1 VWNALSL
8 IVMKFGGSS
17 VGTIERMRL
26 VAERIA
32 ETRRKGHRLVVV
44 VSAMGD
50 TTDDLIDKA
59 KELSDDPPAREMDM
73 LLTTG
78 EQVSVALLS
87 MALHKIGEDAVSLT
101 GWQAGIRTDGT
112 HGKARIQDITPQRIF
127 DELDKGR
134 IVVVAGFQGWTETG
148 EITTLGRG
156 GSDTT
161 AVALAAAIKADLCE
175 IYTDVDGVYSTD
187 PRVVRNARKLPVITY
202 DEMLELAHLG
212 AAVLHP
218 RAVEYAK
225 QYNVK
230 LVVRSSF
237 TRNEGTIVQE
247 AADMEQGIVVRGIA
261 YDKNVARISISGV
274 NDVPGVLAKVFG
286 ALAADNIDVDMI
298 VQSGVTDG
306 KADFSFTVAASE
318 RPRAMKVIEGIR
330 DAVPYREASYEEG
343 LVKVSIV
350 GAGMVSNPGVAA
362 KMFESIAAQGVNIK
376 MVSTSEIKVSCVID
390 NEKLQDVVRALH
402 TAFGLD
408 TAETAY
414 VGGPAERR

>member
-1 VWNALSL
+1 MSL

-17 VGTIERMRL
+17 VGTPDRMRH
-26 VAERIA
+26 VAGRILA
-32 ETRRKGHRLVVV
+32 RQREGHDIVVV

-50 TTDDLIDKA
+50 TTDDLID
-59 KELSDDPPAREMDM
+59 LSKQLNPNPPAREMDM

-78 EQVSVALLS
+78 EQVSIALLA
-87 MALHKIGEDAVSLT
+87 MTIRAMGGEAMSLT
-101 GWQAGIRTDGT
+101 GWQAGITT
-112 HGKARIQDITPQRIF
+112 EPVHGRAKIADIAPDRVHAGLK
-127 DELDKGR
+127 EGR
-134 IVVVAGFQGWTETG
+134 IVIVAGFQGVTEAG

-161 AVALAAAIKADLCE
+161 AVALAAALNADLCE

-187 PRVVRNARKLPVITY
+187 PRVVRNARKLDAITY

-225 QYNVK
+225 QYSVT

-237 TRNEGTIVQE
+237 TDREGTQVKEE
-247 AADMEQGIVVRGIA
+247 AAMEQGIVVRGIA
-261 YDKNVARISISGV
+261 YDKNVARISILGV
-274 NDVPGVLAKVFG
+274 EDVPGVLAKVFG
-286 ALAADNIDVDMI
+286 ALADAGINVDII
-298 VQSGVTDG
+298 VQSGVQDG
-306 KADFSFTVAASE
+306 KADFSFTVSGEDVDAAL
-318 RPRAMKVIEGIR
+318 RVIGEVR
-330 DAVPYREASYEEG
+330 SAVPYREATSESG

-362 KMFESIAAQGVNIK
+362 QMFQAISGLGVNIK

-390 NEKLQDVVRALH
+390 AAPLQDVVRALH
-402 TAFGLD
+402 TAYGLD
-408 TAETAY
+408 TTEEAF
-414 VGGPAERR
+414 VGGPQERR

>member
-1 VWNALSL
+1 MAL

-17 VGTIERMRL
+17 VGTPERMQR
-26 VAERIA
+26 VARRIVDRQQ
-32 ETRRKGHRLVVV
+32 EGNRIVVV

-50 TTDDLIDKA
+50 TTDDLIDQSK
-59 KELSDDPPAREMDM
+59 LLNPNPPAREMDM

-78 EQVSVALLS
+78 EQISIALLS
-87 MALHKIGEDAVSLT
+87 MTIQALGKQAKSFT
-101 GWQAGIRTDGT
+101 GWQAGIRTEPV
-112 HGKARIQDITPQRIF
+112 HGKARIADIRPERIF
-127 DELDKGR
+127 EALDEGNVA
-134 IVVVAGFQGWTETG
+134 IVAGFQGMTADG

-187 PRVVRNARKLPVITY
+187 PRVVKVARKLDEISY

-225 QYNVK
+225 HNNVC

-237 TRNEGTIVQE
+237 TDNEGTYVKE
-247 AADMEQGIVVRGIA
+247 DAVMEQGVVVRGIA
-261 YDKNVARISISGV
+261 FDKNVARISVMGV
-274 NDVPGVLAKVFG
+274 EDVPGVLARMFG
-286 ALAADNIDVDMI
+286 ALAQNGIDVDII
-298 VQSGVTDG
+298 VQSGVLDG
-306 KADFSFTVAASE
+306 KADFSFTVSLGDRE
-318 RPRAMKVIEGIR
+318 RALAVIESVR
-330 DAVPYREASYEEG
+330 SEVPYRESTSEEN

-362 KMFESIAAQGVNIK
+362 AMFEAISKLGVSIK
-376 MVSTSEIKVSCVID
+376 MVSTSEIKVSCVISA
-390 NEKLQDVVRALH
+390 EPLHDVVRALH

-408 TAETAY
+408 TTEQAF
-414 VGGPAERR
+414 VGGPQERR

>member
-1 VWNALSL
+1 VSL

-17 VGTIERMRL
+17 VGTTERMGR
-26 VAERIA
+26 VAQRIIDKKLQGD
-32 ETRRKGHRLVVV
+32 RVVVV

-59 KELSDDPPAREMDM
+59 NEINDNPPTREMDM

-78 EQVSVALLS
+78 EQISVALLS
-87 MALHKIGEDAVSLT
+87 MAIHKLGHDARSYT
-101 GWQAGIRTDGT
+101 GWQAGIVTDDV
-112 HGKARIQDITPQRIF
+112 HAKARISDISPTRLF
-127 DELDKGR
+127 AALDQGS
-134 IVVVAGFQGWTETG
+134 IVIVAGFQGMSESG

-161 AVALAAAIKADLCE
+161 AVALAAAIEADVCE
-175 IYTDVDGVYSTD
+175 IYTDVDGIYSTD
-187 PRVVRNARKLPVITY
+187 PRVVKCARKLDVISY

-225 QYNVK
+225 HNKVN

-237 TRNEGTIVQE
+237 TYNEGTLVKE
-247 AADMEQGIVVRGIA
+247 DAEMEQGVVVRGIA
-261 YDKNVARISISGV
+261 YDKNVARISVLGV
-274 NDVPGVLAKVFG
+274 EDEPGVLAKMFG
-286 ALAADNIDVDMI
+286 ALADKGIDVDII
-298 VQSGVTDG
+298 VQSGVKEG
-306 KADFSFTVAASE
+306 KADFSFTISSSD
-318 RPRAMKVIEGIR
+318 RSRAIDVLSGIKSQ
-330 DAVPYREASYEEG
+330 VPYERTSYEEG

-362 KMFESIAAQGVNIK
+362 KMFDAISGAGVSIK
-376 MVSTSEIKVSCVID
+376 MVSTSEIKVSCVISA
-390 NEKLQDVVRALH
+390 EPVHDVIRALH

-408 TAETAY
+408 TAETVV
-414 VGGPAERR
+414 VGGPQDRR

>member
-1 VWNALSL
+1 MSL

-17 VGTIERMRL
+17 VGTTERMSR
-26 VAERIA
+26 VAQRIVDKKLQGD
-32 ETRRKGHRLVVV
+32 RVVVV

-59 KELSDDPPAREMDM
+59 SEINANPPAREMDM

-78 EQVSVALLS
+78 EQISVALLS
-87 MALHKIGEDAVSLT
+87 MAIHKLGHDAKSYT
-101 GWQAGIRTDGT
+101 GWQAGIVTEAT
-112 HGKARIQDITPQRIF
+112 HGKAKISDISPERIF
-127 DELDKGR
+127 AALDDGN
-134 IVVVAGFQGWTETG
+134 IVIVAGFQGMSEAG

-161 AVALAAAIKADLCE
+161 AVALAAALKADMCE
-175 IYTDVDGVYSTD
+175 IYTDVDGIYSTD
-187 PRVVRNARKLPVITY
+187 PRIVKCARKLDEISY

-225 QYNVK
+225 HNKVN

-237 TRNEGTIVQE
+237 TNNEGTLVREE
-247 AADMEQGIVVRGIA
+247 AEMEQGIVVRGIA
-261 YDKNVARISISGV
+261 ADKNVARISVLGV
-274 NDVPGVLAKVFG
+274 EDTPGVLADMFG
-286 ALAADNIDVDMI
+286 ALARNDINVDII
-298 VQSGVTDG
+298 VQSGVQDG
-306 KADFSFTVAASE
+306 GADFSFTVSVADRQKALDVLASIKSE
-318 RPRAMKVIEGIR
+318 
-330 DAVPYREASYEEG
+330 VPYREATFEEG

-362 KMFESIAAQGVNIK
+362 QMFEAISDVGVNIK
-376 MVSTSEIKVSCVID
+376 MVSTSEIKVSCVIAA
-390 NEKLQDVVRALH
+390 EPLQDVIRALH

-408 TAETAY
+408 TADTAF
-414 VGGPAERR
+414 VGGPSERR

>member
-1 VWNALSL
+1 MSL
-8 IVMKFGGSS
+8 FVMKFGGSS
-17 VGTIERMRL
+17 VGTTERMGR
-26 VAERIA
+26 VAQRIVD
-32 ETRRKGHRLVVV
+32 KKLQGHRVVVV

-59 KELSDDPPAREMDM
+59 NEINANPPAREMDM

-78 EQVSVALLS
+78 EQISVALLS
-87 MALHKIGEDAVSLT
+87 MAIHKLGHEAMSYT
-101 GWQAGIRTDGT
+101 GWQAGIVTEAV
-112 HGKARIQDITPQRIF
+112 HGKARISDIAPDRIF
-127 DELDKGR
+127 KALDQGN
-134 IVVVAGFQGWTETG
+134 IVIVAGFQGMTEDG

-161 AVALAAAIKADLCE
+161 AVALAAAINADVCE

-187 PRVVRNARKLPVITY
+187 PRVVKCARKLDAISY

-225 QYNVK
+225 HNKVH

-237 TRNEGTIVQE
+237 TNNEGTLVREE
-247 AADMEQGIVVRGIA
+247 AEMEQGIVVRGIA
-261 YDKNVARISISGV
+261 YDKNVARISVMGV
-274 NDVPGVLAKVFG
+274 EDIPGVLAKMFG
-286 ALAADNIDVDMI
+286 ALAEHGIDVDII
-298 VQSGVTDG
+298 VQSGVQDG
-306 KADFSFTVAASE
+306 KADFSFTISSGD
-318 RPRAMKVIEGIR
+318 RAKAIDVLEGIKS
-330 DAVPYREASYEEG
+330 AVPYRELSYEEG

-362 KMFESIAAQGVNIK
+362 TMFQAIASLGVSIK

-390 NEKLQDVVRALH
+390 AEKVQDVVRALH
-402 TAFGLD
+402 TAYGLD
-408 TAETAY
+408 TADSVF
-414 VGGPAERR
+414 VGGPQERR